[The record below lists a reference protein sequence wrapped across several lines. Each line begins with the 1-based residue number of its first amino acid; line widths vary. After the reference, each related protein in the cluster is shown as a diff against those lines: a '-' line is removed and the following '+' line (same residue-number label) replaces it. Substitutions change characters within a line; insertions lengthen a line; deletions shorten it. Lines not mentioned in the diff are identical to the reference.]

1 MENKHVQS
9 IAQATIDA
17 AMQKFNEG
25 YELLHPFLLQLSQE
39 ERQMLFKMGD
49 KSLAFV
55 EKAEELAKIN
65 PQFCPSYFD
74 AEGLQ
79 IDLSDAV
86 KLRPVVN
93 RLQQIQRDVEDTMMI
108 SGNEAIT
115 QALSFYSVVR
125 QAAHDKISGALAI
138 FNELKKRFE
147 LGRRTKTEVE

>member
-1 MENKHVQS
+1 MDNKHVQS

-25 YELLHPFLLQLSQE
+25 HQLLQPFLLQLSQE
-39 ERQMLFKMGD
+39 ERQALFKMGD

-55 EKAEELAKIN
+55 EKTVELSKTN
-65 PQFCPSYFD
+65 PQFCSSYFD
-74 AEGLQ
+74 AEGLR

-86 KLRPVVN
+86 NLRPVAN

-115 QALSFYSVVR
+115 QSLSFYSVVR
-125 QAAHDKISGALAI
+125 QAAHDKISGAQAI
-138 FNELKKRFE
+138 FEELKRRFV
-147 LGRRTKTEVE
+147 LGRRTKNEAE

>member
-1 MENKHVQS
+1 MENKHAQS
-9 IAQATIDA
+9 IPEEVIDA
-17 AMQKFNEG
+17 ALQKFNEG
-25 YELLHPFLLQLSQE
+25 RELLHPYLLQLSQE
-39 ERQMLFKMGD
+39 ERQTLFKMGD

-55 EKAEELAKIN
+55 EKAEELATTN

-74 AEGLQ
+74 AEALR

-93 RLQQIQRDVEDTMMI
+93 RLQQIQRDVEDTMMV

-125 QAAHDKISGALAI
+125 QASHDKVSGALAV
-138 FNELKKRFE
+138 FTELKKRFI
-147 LGRRTKTEVE
+147 LGRRTKTDTE